1 MRPLKPSPET
11 NQIYDRYLP
20 FKSRL
25 RFQWLVVLAVLTLLC
40 SHAQAALLF
49 YEGFNYPT
57 RTELGDTIVTSARW
71 ENDKSQFTVAA
82 GSLVR
87 DGLATSTGN
96 RLAVSPTSA
105 SLDSVRTASDA
116 WAPQADGTLYVS
128 FLLKLE
134 SVESID
140 ATGDGTSILTIG
152 RTANNSHLLGINLLN
167 QGGIKLGVLKYPS
180 GSVQVSSAFFSS
192 GSGTNLPA
200 DGSST
205 CLIVAKYEWV
215 AGASND
221 IVTVWLNPSGLGTNE
236 DPANKVSTNTGSDG
250 TETAGRL
257 TLSRGPHL
265 SIDEIRIGRTW
276 AEVTPI
282 RGHTAAM
289 TPDVNHPKTQPTQ
302 AHPPHAAQTK

>member
-1 MRPLKPSPET
+1 LKPSPET
-11 NQIYDRYLP
+11 NLIPDRYLP
-20 FKSRL
+20 GKSRH
-25 RFQWLVVLAVLTLLC
+25 RFQWLAVLAVSTLLC
-40 SHAQAALLF
+40 SCAQAALLF
-49 YEGFNYPT
+49 YEGFDYPI

-82 GSLVR
+82 GSLGR

-96 RLAVSPTSA
+96 RLAVTPTSP
-105 SLDSVRTASDA
+105 SLDSVRTASGA
-116 WAPQADGTLYVS
+116 WTPQGDGTLYVS
-128 FLLKLE
+128 FLVKIE

-140 ATGDGTSILTIG
+140 ATGDGTSVLTIG
-152 RTANNSHLLGINLLN
+152 RAANNSCLLGINLLN
-167 QGGIKLGVLKYPS
+167 HGGIKLGVLKYPS

-215 AGASND
+215 DGASND
-221 IVTVWLNPSGLGTNE
+221 IATVWLNPSGLGANE
-236 DPANKVSTNTGSDG
+236 DPANKVSTSAGADG
-250 TETAGRL
+250 AETAGRL

-282 RGHTAAM
+282 RSPVAAM
-289 TPDVNHPKTQPTQ
+289 APDVNHPKTQPTQ

>member
-1 MRPLKPSPET
+1 LKPSPET
-11 NQIYDRYLP
+11 NLNIGRHLFSESGQR
-20 FKSRL
+20 FRL
-25 RFQWLVVLAVLTLLC
+25 LVLLAVSTL
-40 SHAQAALLF
+40 ALSGAHGAILF
-49 YEGFNYPT
+49 YEGFDYPI
-57 RTELGDTIVTSARW
+57 RTELGDTVVTSARW

-87 DGLATSTGN
+87 DGLAPATGN
-96 RLAVSPTSA
+96 RLAVSPTSP
-105 SLDSVRTASDA
+105 SLDSVRTASGA

-152 RTANNSHLLGINLLN
+152 RTANNSYLLGINLLN

-215 AGASND
+215 EGASSD

-236 DPANKVSTNTGSDG
+236 DPANKVSVSIGSDG

-282 RGHTAAM
+282 RDHTAAM
-289 TPDVNHPKTQPTQ
+289 APNVNHPKTQPTQ
-302 AHPPHAAQTK
+302 AHPSQAAQTK